1 MTNHASHRTLLDGIY
16 ALGEQLRAA
25 LENGAV
31 DILVDLVNQRGALVE
46 RLGALAP
53 PSWVDGE
60 KDEQAALLKR
70 QHATIIAEATAQ
82 EQRLVD
88 AQGVLKKIQQAKTQ
102 YSRRSAPARVL
113 NKDLCG

>member
-16 ALGEQLRAA
+16 ALGERLRAA

-46 RLGALAP
+46 RLSALAP
-53 PSWVDGE
+53 PTWVAGE
-60 KDEQAALLKR
+60 RNEQAALLKR

-82 EQRLVD
+82 EQCLVA
-88 AQGVLKKIQQAKTQ
+88 AQGVLKQIQQAKAQ
-102 YSRRSAPARVL
+102 YSRRSAPARFL

>member
-16 ALGEQLRAA
+16 ALGERMRAA

-31 DILVDLVNQRGALVE
+31 DTLVDLVNQRGALVE
-46 RLGALAP
+46 HLSALAP
-53 PSWVDGE
+53 PTWVAGE
-60 KDEQAALLKR
+60 RNEQAALLKR

-82 EQRLVD
+82 EKRLVA
-88 AQGVLKKIQQAKTQ
+88 AQGVLKQIQQAKAQ
-102 YSRRSAPARVL
+102 YSRRSAPARFL

>member
-31 DILVDLVNQRGALVE
+31 DTFVDLMNQRGALVE
-46 RLGALAP
+46 RLSALAP
-53 PSWVDGE
+53 PTWVAGE
-60 KDEQAALLKR
+60 RDEQAARLKR
-70 QHATIIAEATAQ
+70 QHDTILAAATVQ
-82 EQRLVD
+82 EQHLVE
-88 AQGVLKKIQQAKTQ
+88 AQGVLKQIQQAKTQ
-102 YSRRSAPARVL
+102 YSRRSAPARFL

>member
-1 MTNHASHRTLLDGIY
+1 MTNHASHRTLLDGIH

-31 DILVDLVNQRGALVE
+31 DTFVDLMNQRGALVE
-46 RLGALAP
+46 RLSALAP
-53 PSWVDGE
+53 PTWVAGE
-60 KDEQAALLKR
+60 KDEQAARLKR
-70 QHATIIAEATAQ
+70 QHATLLASATVH

-88 AQGVLKKIQQAKTQ
+88 AQGVLKQIQQAKTQ
-102 YSRRSAPARVL
+102 YSRRSAPARFL